1 MNINDFP
8 QGTQVSRLYSPEWF
22 DLVDNKLPVNF
33 SILPFNCTKVAQ
45 STDSR
50 LSYFYFVYLPWERVD
65 FSNVKSI
72 FSTYQE
78 SGCFFL
84 VIDDVVLSFP
94 EAETLDL
101 QSLVLMTQM
110 QTDGTMSAPQ
120 FNVTVKDLNKIK
132 YLNNLFSTGTYSTI
146 VADKII
152 IEGDSKEL
160 TTLTNTFY
168 SFNRYKELHFNIDC
182 SNVTNLAP
190 FYYQIHDETT
200 YFSGFPNLKRSLN
213 SSYSLDRF
221 PNLTLES
228 CISILENLYD
238 FTGNGETPT
247 SNQGVLK
254 VHANFLTTVG
264 DDITIGTNKGWKISS

>member
-1 MNINDFP
+1 MNINEFP
-8 QGTQVSRLYSPEWF
+8 QGTQVSKLYSPEWY

-33 SILPFNCTKVAQ
+33 NILPFKNNDVARNI
-45 STDSR
+45 DNR
-50 LSYFYFVYLPWERVD
+50 LGYFYFIYLPWERVD

-72 FSTYQE
+72 LSTYNE
-78 SGCFFL
+78 TGCFFL

-94 EAETLDL
+94 EAEILHL
-101 QSLVLMTQM
+101 ESLALRTQM
-110 QTDGTMSAPQ
+110 QSDGTMSAPQ
-120 FNVTVKDLNKIK
+120 FNVTIKDLNKIK
-132 YLNNLFSTGTYSTI
+132 VLNAMFSTGNNYSI
-146 VADKII
+146 VADKIV

-168 SFNRYKELHFNIDC
+168 YFNRYKELYFNIDC
-182 SNVTNLAP
+182 SNVTSLNP

-264 DDITIGTNKGWKISS
+264 DDITIATSKGWQVMA